1 MGQEQTRFCC
11 ISFYMKQIRILLLLA
26 ATLIAATTA
35 LRLVEVKGNDTDL
48 TKAGTVFR
56 DCPDCPEMVMLP
68 QGRFVMAAP
77 PGEEERENVMDYFRG
92 HSVPQHLV
100 TIRYRLAIAKFDVTR
115 DEYAQ
120 FVAETNRPDPDSC
133 YGPDESGRES
143 DKKGAN
149 WHSPGFPQTGKD
161 PVVCVNGMMRK
172 PMWLGWAPRRGMST
186 AYLRR
191 LSGNTRRAQERR
203 RRVTAATVLRNSAAI
218 SIVLIWNSV
227 SCILTRAA

>member
-1 MGQEQTRFCC
+1 
-11 ISFYMKQIRILLLLA
+11 MKQIRILLLLA

-68 QGRFVMAAP
+68 QGRFVMGAP
-77 PGEEERENVMDYFRG
+77 PGGEERENVMDYFRG

-100 TIRYRLAIAKFDVTR
+100 AIRYRLAIAKFDVTR

-133 YGPDESGRES
+133 YKPDESR
-143 DKKGAN
+143 
-149 WHSPGFPQTGKD
+149 
-161 PVVCVNGMMRK
+161 
-172 PMWLGWAPRRGMST
+172 
-186 AYLRR
+186 
-191 LSGNTRRAQERR
+191 SGE
-203 RRVTAATVLRNSAAI
+203 
-218 SIVLIWNSV
+218 
-227 SCILTRAA
+227 